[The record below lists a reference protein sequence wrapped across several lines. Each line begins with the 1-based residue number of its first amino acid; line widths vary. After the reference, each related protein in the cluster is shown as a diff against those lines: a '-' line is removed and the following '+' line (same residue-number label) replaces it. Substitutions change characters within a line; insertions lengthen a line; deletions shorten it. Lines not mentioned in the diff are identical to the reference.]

1 MKITFGRKGLIFL
14 TVVALFLPAGLTVA
28 AEKYPSR
35 NIDYVVGWGAGGG
48 SDIFGRIINLPVRR
62 ILKTTVTVVNMPGAA
77 SAIAMEYVQKQ
88 PADGYTLLGLTSEL
102 VSNQLQGRTRYTYK
116 DFTPIIRA
124 HVDIG
129 MIQGGPKSPFK
140 DWKEFVDFAQ
150 AGDRKIRLA
159 GTGAASFDQIASIII
174 LDSAGITDKVTYVPF
189 DSAGEMHA
197 ALLGGHIDAMYEE
210 PGVTLNLI
218 EAGKMQPLIVFTEK
232 RLEKFPQVP
241 SAGDLKYEIPPMMW
255 RGVVV
260 KKGTPQDIVD
270 ILEQAYTKAMDSAMY
285 KAFEKERLLTLFPG
299 YMGSKAFA
307 ADLAREY
314 EMYKKV
320 LEKMGQ
326 LKPK

>member
-1 MKITFGRKGLIFL
+1 MNINFCKKGLVFL
-14 TVVALFLPAGLTVA
+14 IVIALFLPAGLTTA
-28 AEKYPSR
+28 AEKYPSG

-48 SDIFGRIINLPVRR
+48 SDIFGRIINIPVRR

-88 PADGYTLLGLTSEL
+88 PADGYILLGLTSEL
-102 VSNQLQGRTRYTYK
+102 VSNPLQGRTRYTHR

-140 DWKEFVDFAQ
+140 NWKEFVGFAKT
-150 AGDRKIRLA
+150 GGRKIRLG

-174 LDSAGITDKVTYVPF
+174 LDAAGISDKVTYIPF

-218 EAGKMQPLIVFTEK
+218 EAGKMIPLIVFIEK
-232 RLEKFPQVP
+232 RLEKFPHVP

-255 RGVVV
+255 RGIVV
-260 KKGTPQDIVD
+260 KKGTPQHIVD
-270 ILEQAYTKAMDSAMY
+270 ILEKSYTKAMGSAMY
-285 KAFEKERLLTLFPG
+285 KAFERERLLNLFPG
-299 YMGSKAFA
+299 YMGSKEFA
-307 ADLAREY
+307 ADLDREC

-320 LEKMGQ
+320 LKKMGQ
-326 LKPK
+326 LK